1 MFAPTGF
8 CAVLVAKEPLKYT
21 VLFADQFTPNTLIF
35 VPQKS
40 MAQLVIF
47 RHGQS
52 TWNLEN
58 KFTGWVDVD
67 LTDKGKDEAI
77 NAGKKL
83 KGFRFDYAYAS
94 DLKRAQDTLKLAME
108 SSGHPPLTPVFDK
121 ALNERM
127 YGDLQG
133 LNKAETAKKYGEDQV
148 KIWRRSYDIPPPNGE
163 SLKDTAARVLPY
175 FEKEIIP
182 KLKANKNVVIAAHGN
197 SLRALIMYLEK
208 MTPQQILEFEIGTGQ
223 PRLYE
228 VDASMKVLSVK
239 NL

>member
-1 MFAPTGF
+1 
-8 CAVLVAKEPLKYT
+8 
-21 VLFADQFTPNTLIF
+21 
-35 VPQKS
+35 
-40 MAQLVIF
+40 MAQLIIF

-58 KFTGWVDVD
+58 KFTGWVDVE
-67 LTDKGKDEAI
+67 LSPKGIEEAKT
-77 NAGKKL
+77 AGLKL
-83 KGFRFDYAYAS
+83 KGYTFDFAYAS
-94 DLKRAQDTLKLAME
+94 DLKRAQNTLTLALE
-108 SSGHPPLTPVFDK
+108 TAGHSPITPIYNK

-133 LNKAETAKKYGEDQV
+133 LDKQETANKYGEEQV

-163 SLKDTAARVLPY
+163 SLKDTAARVIPY
-175 FEKEIIP
+175 FENEIIP
-182 KLKANKNVVIAAHGN
+182 KLKSGKNIVIAAHGN

-208 MTPQQILEFEIGTGQ
+208 MTPEQILEFEIGTAQ

-228 VDASMKVLSVK
+228 LTADMKVLSAK

>member
-1 MFAPTGF
+1 
-8 CAVLVAKEPLKYT
+8 
-21 VLFADQFTPNTLIF
+21 
-35 VPQKS
+35 

-52 TWNLEN
+52 LWNLEN
-58 KFTGWVDVD
+58 KFTGWVDVE
-67 LTDKGKDEAI
+67 LSPKGIDEAG
-77 NAGKKL
+77 NAGTKL
-83 KGFRFDYAYAS
+83 KGYKFDYAYAS
-94 DLKRAQDTLKLAME
+94 DLKRAQETLTIALAAAE
-108 SSGHPPLTPVFDK
+108 HEPIKPIYNK

-133 LNKAETAKKYGEDQV
+133 LNKEETVKKFGEEQV

-163 SLKDTAARVLPY
+163 SLKDTAARVIPY

-182 KLKANKNVVIAAHGN
+182 KLKDGKNVVIAAHGN

-208 MTPQQILEFEIGTGQ
+208 MTPAQILEFEIGTGK

-228 VDASMKVLSVK
+228 LDKDMKILSVK